1 MFKGGAKKNSLDGRT
16 PQSFFFWY
24 NDLLLL
30 IFGLNLHV
38 EKKRTHERHF
48 CFTFASQSA
57 LSCKNF
63 LYWRWVTKIH
73 CCVSEFTVTPS
84 IIKEMQTSQHRKSR
98 IWEMKNRCN
107 RVCAIF
113 HMRDI
118 RKSVIPKFIN
128 IVESCHV
135 GVPLRVTN
143 MAPGNQQKHL
153 SLSFPSNTWIHH
165 LVVKEWQFP

>member
-24 NDLLLL
+24 NDPLLL

-84 IIKEMQTSQHRKSR
+84 IIKEMQTSQYRKSR

-118 RKSVIPKFIN
+118 RKSVILKIIN
-128 IVESCHV
+128 IGAAMLVSLWGSQIWPRE
-135 GVPLRVTN
+135 TN
-143 MAPGNQQKHL
+143 RNICRWVFLQIRG
-153 SLSFPSNTWIHH
+153 FITW
-165 LVVKEWQFP
+165 L